1 MSTIKTMV
9 AKVDNQ
15 IITFSSVDG
24 VNWIVTSVAP
34 DNEGVYPVT
43 LTITTDKGGVYE
55 YTTTDEEFG
64 KYLTLYVTNRTS
76 NLIRYLPHFMQEVRE
91 YQELFPPI
99 DDEINILY
107 PYIESIFAETII
119 MYCSEARIE
128 EWERNLKIVPAG
140 TLEERRLYIKA
151 VLRGNGKLNEAK
163 IKSIVD
169 AFTGGDATVTF
180 ENSTIIVKILP
191 PNNGEIYRFPDVER
205 ALKPLIPAH
214 LNLSVI
220 RFYSTWKDIKNNYGS
235 WNMVASATDWNEIKN
250 WIAP

>member
-1 MSTIKTMV
+1 MIKTIT
-9 AKVDNQ
+9 AKVNNQ
-15 IITFSSVDG
+15 IITFSSLDSL
-24 VNWIVTSVAP
+24 NWIVTSIAP
-34 DNEGVYPVT
+34 DNEGVYPIT
-43 LTITTDKGGVYE
+43 LTVTTDKGNVYE

-76 NLIRYLPHFMQEVRE
+76 NLIKYLPHFMQDVRE
-91 YQELFPPI
+91 YQELFSPI

-107 PYIESIFAETII
+107 PYIESIFAEMII

-128 EWERNLKIVPAG
+128 EWERNLKIVPTG

-163 IKSIVD
+163 IKSIVN
-169 AFTGGDATVTF
+169 AFTGSDALVTF
-180 ENSTIIVKILP
+180 YDSTIFVKVLSP
-191 PNNGEIYRFPDVER
+191 SHGEIYRFPDVER

-214 LNLSVI
+214 LGLSVT
-220 RFYSTWKDIKNNYGS
+220 RNYATWADVKNNYGS
-235 WNMVASATDWNEIKN
+235 WENVASAADWEEIKN